1 MQATQLDK
9 KVARPAP
16 AAPMFSPHGR
26 INMGSRIIFNRHP
39 LMVPILAWSD
49 APSDLTRYA
58 ITTFKIAGAAPKDTV
73 HFKYSAVACAV
84 FASAP
89 KSVSSGW

>member
-1 MQATQLDK
+1 
-9 KVARPAP
+9 
-16 AAPMFSPHGR
+16 
-26 INMGSRIIFNRHP
+26 
-39 LMVPILAWSD
+39 MVPILAWSD

-58 ITTFKIAGAAPKDTV
+58 ITTFRIAGAAPKDTV
-73 HFKYSAVACAV
+73 HLLYVSAVAGAV